1 MKAIDLTKTLKPY
14 NSGWVAIN
22 KKNKKVVAH
31 AKSFKA
37 VLEKTKREKGV
48 LLIPA
53 SDKYFGFITRTN
65 V

>member
-37 VLEKTKREKGV
+37 VLEKAKRGKDV

-65 V
+65 G